1 MRSLLE
7 RRRAGAES
15 RKEVCLAMRLAA
27 HAHEATMV
35 NIIMNLDHRNY
46 HRVQYRKSFVVPSTT
61 SPHASGRRH
70 NSQASCSEN
79 FECRSTPYHGSIP
92 ITPAGHR
99 RSDRI
104 KQSLH
109 ASLTAPLTPQA
120 ELRLSGQRASRTRNT
135 KHVFVKIIER
145 VRGVDSS

>member
-1 MRSLLE
+1 MQV
-7 RRRAGAES
+7 GADTNHKPPV
-15 RKEVCLAMRLAA
+15 RKTLNADQPR
-27 HAHEATMV
+27 TMV
-35 NIIMNLDHRNY
+35 VYL
-46 HRVQYRKSFVVPSTT
+46 STQ
-61 SPHASGRRH
+61 
-70 NSQASCSEN
+70 QAIDD
-79 FECRSTPYHGSIP
+79 RIL
-92 ITPAGHR
+92 
-99 RSDRI
+99 RI

>member
-27 HAHEATMV
+27 HAHLKQKWSK
-35 NIIMNLDHRNY
+35 IIMNLD

-92 ITPAGHR
+92 INPAGHR